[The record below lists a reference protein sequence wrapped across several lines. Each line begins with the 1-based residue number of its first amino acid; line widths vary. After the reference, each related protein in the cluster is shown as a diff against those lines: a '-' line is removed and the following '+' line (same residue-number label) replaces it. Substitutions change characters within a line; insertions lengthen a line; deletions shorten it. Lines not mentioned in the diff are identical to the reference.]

1 MPIDDEQLDD
11 LLRDA
16 RVPTGLKS
24 RLLEIPDEQAE
35 LLREVRG
42 SKSRLAI
49 VGALAA
55 IAATVLVILN
65 LPSADVANV
74 QDVDKETAE
83 QLLARMEQDLKA
95 MEKICDAQ
103 DLELARLDASVK
115 VPAVDLKEALSL
127 AMSVSWQSA
136 VDQGAKIESV
146 KSELEYV
153 INTYPNTAGAQQ
165 AQDILQAN

>member
-1 MPIDDEQLDD
+1 VHVRKEEADWTHNF
-11 LLRDA
+11 LL
-16 RVPTGLKS
+16 LKFAFPLS
-24 RLLEIPDEQAE
+24 
-35 LLREVRG
+35 
-42 SKSRLAI
+42 
-49 VGALAA
+49 
-55 IAATVLVILN
+55 
-65 LPSADVANV
+65 
-74 QDVDKETAE
+74 
-83 QLLARMEQDLKA
+83 DLKA